1 VSPVPAYTLIRSKR
15 KTLAIHIVKDASVEV
30 RAPLGMPLRHIERFV
45 ASKEKWINDRLSRR
59 AGVLDAKDAFALNYG
74 DTVTLRGRPYPIKA
88 VGVVGAAGT
97 SVRPVK
103 AAEAAGA
110 IGAAES
116 PARPSKAV
124 GVAGA
129 AESPARPAKAV
140 GVVGA
145 AESPARPAK
154 AVGASMRQVKTVG
167 AAEASARQVVGFDGD
182 AFVIPAGL
190 SAESIKNAVIWIYRQ
205 EAAKIL
211 NEKLRKFSAIMNARY
226 SGFRVTAAKTRWG
239 SCSSKKSLCFSWRL
253 LMAEDDVIDYVV
265 VHELAHT
272 FEMNHS
278 PRFWAFTG
286 RVIPDYTEKK
296 KKLRRLNEALAS
308 QDWD

>member
-1 VSPVPAYTLIRSKR
+1 MSPVPAYTLIRSKR

-140 GVVGA
+140 GA
-145 AESPARPAK
+145 P
-154 AVGASMRQVKTVG
+154 
-167 AAEASARQVVGFDGD
+167 ARQVVGFDGD

-278 PRFWAFTG
+278 PRFWALTG